1 MSIAPTLSHVLPY
14 VVFIPGTLC
23 DGRIFKRQVQALRGK
38 AQCIVLDY
46 QRLRNPS
53 QWSQR
58 LLASLPPTFSVVG
71 FSLGGLWALELL
83 RRAPQ
88 RIQRL
93 ALIASN
99 AQAGSNSG
107 RRRSDWL
114 GKLWNARGPGEVAK
128 HVKPAYFHHEAKR
141 RQHQSLVLDMAI
153 QTTKSAAMAEFAWA
167 AHRPAGFDALADFE
181 GKLLVVSGAQDKLCP
196 RSMQAAMVQAQP
208 KAEWHA
214 LPHCGHF
221 LPLEAPVKLSGLLLN
236 WIKP

>member
-1 MSIAPTLSHVLPY
+1 MNSEQPLPC

-38 AQCIVLDY
+38 AQCVVLDY
-46 QRLRNPS
+46 HRLRNPS
-53 QWSQR
+53 QWSHR
-58 LLASLPPTFSVVG
+58 LLASLPLTFSIVG

-83 RRAPQ
+83 RKAPQ

-99 AQAGSNSG
+99 AQAGSKAG

-128 HVKPAYFHHEAKR
+128 HVKPAYFHYETKR
-141 RQHQSLVLDMAI
+141 RQYQNLVLDMAM
-153 QTTKSAAMAEFAWA
+153 QTSKSAAMAEFAWA
-167 AHRPAGFDALADFE
+167 AQRPAGFEALAQFD

-196 RSMQAAMVQAQP
+196 RSMQLAMVQAQP
-208 KAEWHA
+208 MADWRVLER
-214 LPHCGHF
+214 CGHF
-221 LPLEAPVKLSGLLLN
+221 LPLEAPVKLSALLLN